1 MSEFVAAKAQ
11 RGAENLVA
19 AFAQL
24 LEKTMAENDAHTPIS
39 FPDTVYYLPVVLGM
53 TGKAM
58 EKISDL
64 EFVLQYAR
72 ELLHEDSNRRAG
84 MAALLAGEA
93 LEALQLLSAGAKAR
107 VTPNITDAQ
116 VRAWG
121 IELEDG
127 RMPGL
132 ALLIGAAKNRA
143 LAVELVQELRRQ
155 NILCLLSGSIV
166 DQLREAG
173 LEIGEHTK
181 IIPLGGD
188 AVSAVRALGFA
199 ARSAMK
205 LGGHKPGMWPEI
217 LQHSKRRTPGFV
229 LGLGE
234 LGDEEWAVALGSKD
248 FGFSVITDVAVSD
261 AEQVTSVPFET
272 IAGSNDAEKTA
283 HLVEKC
289 ITARGL
295 KLRTY
300 NVNVPGGYGPAYE
313 DEAIS
318 DDDLYMQFGGRGG
331 CAFEL
336 LQVAPSDEVSDGVV
350 NIIGPDLP
358 VPATKPSADL
368 GILVKVAGPKLQADY
383 EPLLERQ
390 IHEFLSYASGVQHSG
405 QADSIAIRI
414 SKSAAAQGFSLES
427 IGKLLLAR
435 YHEEFAT
442 AVEKVEISLIT
453 EPGSRAKWEAKA
465 REVHDRREKRLASL
479 TDSQVDV
486 FYVCRNCRSF
496 APNNVTIISPERI
509 SPCGKCNW
517 LDAKAGFEMH
527 LTSVRRPIRL
537 GKPIDIKKGIWEG
550 LNEYARVS
558 SHGRVNE
565 VALYSIMQSPACA
578 CADFE
583 AIVMVIPEAN
593 GVMVLA
599 HDDTSPTP
607 AGVNVDIF
615 ASIAAGEQIPGVEGV
630 GRSHLLSPK
639 FISAE
644 GGFKRVV
651 WMSSVLKESMAAELQ
666 AVCER
671 EGEPGLMDKI
681 ADERQVTSV
690 DELVKWLKAH
700 KHPAMAMEPMF

>member
-1 MSEFVAAKAQ
+1 M
-11 RGAENLVA
+11 GA
-19 AFAQL
+19 
-24 LEKTMAENDAHTPIS
+24 DAI
-39 FPDTVYYLPVVLGM
+39 
-53 TGKAM
+53 
-58 EKISDL
+58 
-64 EFVLQYAR
+64 
-72 ELLHEDSNRRAG
+72 
-84 MAALLAGEA
+84 
-93 LEALQLLSAGAKAR
+93 
-107 VTPNITDAQ
+107 
-116 VRAWG
+116 
-121 IELEDG
+121 
-127 RMPGL
+127 
-132 ALLIGAAKNRA
+132 
-143 LAVELVQELRRQ
+143 
-155 NILCLLSGSIV
+155 
-166 DQLREAG
+166 
-173 LEIGEHTK
+173 
-181 IIPLGGD
+181 
-188 AVSAVRALGFA
+188 SAVHALGFV
-199 ARSAMK
+199 ARSAMN

-234 LGDEEWAVALGSKD
+234 LGDEEWAIALGSKD
-248 FGFSVITDVAVSD
+248 FGFSVITTMAVSD
-261 AEQVTSVPFET
+261 PEQVTSVPFET
-272 IAGSNDAEKTA
+272 IAGSSDAEKTA
-283 HLVEKC
+283 QLVEKC

-300 NVNVPGGYGPAYE
+300 NVNIPVGYGPAYE
-313 DEAIS
+313 DEVIS
-318 DDDLYMQFGGRGG
+318 DVDLYAQFGGQGG

-336 LQVAPSDEVSDGVV
+336 LQVAASDKVSDGAV
-350 NIIGPDLP
+350 NIIGRDLP
-358 VPATKPSADL
+358 VSATRPSADL
-368 GILVKVAGPKLQADY
+368 GIVVKVAGPKLQEDY

-390 IHEFLSYASGVQHSG
+390 IHEFLSYASGVQHTG
-405 QADSIAIRI
+405 HGDSITIQI
-414 SKSAAAQGFSLES
+414 SKSAAAQGLSLEF

-435 YHEEFAT
+435 YHEEFAA

-453 EPGSRAKWEAKA
+453 EPGCRAKWEAKA
-465 REVHDRREKRLASL
+465 REVHERREKRLASL

-496 APNNVTIISPERI
+496 APNNVTIISPERV

-537 GKPIDIKKGIWEG
+537 GKPIDIKKGIWDG

-558 SHGRVNE
+558 SHGKVNE

-607 AGVNVDIF
+607 AGVNVEIF
-615 ASIAAGEQIPGVEGV
+615 ASIAAGEQIPGVEGI

-690 DELVKWLKAH
+690 EELVRWLKEH
-700 KHPAMAMEPMF
+700 NHPALAMEPMF